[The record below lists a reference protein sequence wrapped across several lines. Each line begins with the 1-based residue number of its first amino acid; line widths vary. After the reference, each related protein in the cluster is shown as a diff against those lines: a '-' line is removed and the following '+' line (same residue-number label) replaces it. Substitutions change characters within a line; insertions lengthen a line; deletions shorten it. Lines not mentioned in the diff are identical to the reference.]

1 MDPFPIIAPRDPF
14 PITTYY
20 ECMSIRFPL
29 YANATHT
36 YRTRICNHTTT
47 THTYTSS
54 HMYLITC
61 SYIHLQPYVKQRIMY
76 LPRSHIENTSQKHA
90 KHTTNCNTAKSKAC
104 LTKPFEKTE
113 IKWSPYLG
121 KHSQQATFTQHYV
134 LPKTSN
140 GQSIH
145 RFQTQCNET
154 TSKPQKL

>member
-1 MDPFPIIAPRDPF
+1 MFIHTSPII
-14 PITTYY
+14 
-20 ECMSIRFPL
+20 C
-29 YANATHT
+29 
-36 YRTRICNHTTT
+36 
-47 THTYTSS
+47 
-54 HMYLITC
+54 
-61 SYIHLQPYVKQRIMY
+61 K
-76 LPRSHIENTSQKHA
+76 
-90 KHTTNCNTAKSKAC
+90 TTNHVFTTISYREYITKTCQAHHQLQHNKSKAC